1 MRGVDV
7 KSENC
12 RQKQKYAVCKKFI
25 LSETARKLFYTILFS
40 FNRSK
45 KQSCKSLR
53 KATGHIKTDLLSF
66 LNFLLFLFVFLM
78 KSNCDFSLA
87 RILLLD
93 YRGLTGATYELLV
106 TVHSSQHTVYKH
118 CDDGWRLGDTTK
130 NSLAKTQ

>member
-12 RQKQKYAVCKKFI
+12 RQKQKYAVWKKLL

-40 FNRSK
+40 FNRLK
-45 KQSCKSLR
+45 KQSCNSLR
-53 KATGHIKTDLLSF
+53 KVTGHIKTDLLSF
-66 LNFLLFLFVFLM
+66 LNFLLFLFVFLV

-93 YRGLTGATYELLV
+93 YRDLTGATYELLV

-130 NSLAKTQ
+130 DSLAKTQ